1 MRILLVED
9 EKEIASFIMRGL
21 KAERFA
27 IDWAHRSSIALM
39 WSKVNDYDIAI
50 VDIKLEGEKDGL
62 RICRELRKKK
72 KEYPVIMLSA
82 IHDTRMKIE
91 CLNSGAD
98 DYLTKPFA
106 LTELLAR
113 IRALL
118 RREKRVVGPILTMA
132 DLVIDIN
139 SHTAKRAGE
148 PIVLNRKEFGLLEY
162 FMRNPG
168 TLLTRN
174 MILEHVWETS
184 ADPLTNTVDVHV
196 RFLREKIDDGHD
208 EKLIH
213 TIHGHGYKME
223 G

>member
-9 EKEIASFIMRGL
+9 EKEIASFIMKGL
-21 KAERFA
+21 KVERFA
-27 IDWAHRSSIALM
+27 IDWAHRSTHALM

-50 VDIKLEGEKDGL
+50 IDIKLDGEKDGL

-91 CLNSGAD
+91 CLNAGAD

-106 LTELLAR
+106 LAELLAR

-132 DLVIDIN
+132 DLAIDIN

-148 PIVLNRKEFGLLEY
+148 PIPLNRKEFGLLEY

-168 TLLTRN
+168 TLLTRG

-184 ADPLTNTVDVHV
+184 TDPLTNTVDVHV

-208 EKLIH
+208 VKLIH

-223 G
+223 E